1 MGYPDDRY
9 STVMHHRETET
20 SQGTTRT
27 IGAVAGRIQP
37 VHDRDASW
45 FLLLDPERDVEVQCH
60 ADAALMDLA
69 RTMAGQLVCVEGWL
83 SRDGVTGRPLSMNPV
98 MEITA
103 LPEVTSGSFR
113 AARGV
118 APVAEGSILPEE
130 AIRRMRDASM
140 LPPKMPNMRPEASG
154 CSSSQK

>member
-1 MGYPDDRY
+1 MKHHPETDE
-9 STVMHHRETET
+9 STQL
-20 SQGTTRT
+20 SQS

-69 RTMAGQLVCVEGWL
+69 RTMAGQLVCIEGWL

-103 LPEVTSGSFR
+103 LPEVTPGSFR